1 MSGIWECKAPKGGCL
16 DPLSRLIYP
25 EERED
30 MIFDTKVDYIP
41 SALQSKY
48 FWASWKKDSAA
59 IKLLLSCCTKAF
71 SSHLKNDWFLIQV

>member
-1 MSGIWECKAPKGGCL
+1 MSGIWECKAPKAGCL

-48 FWASWKKDSAA
+48 F
-59 IKLLLSCCTKAF
+59 
-71 SSHLKNDWFLIQV
+71 